1 MDKKRAL
8 EKKLANHPSLR
19 KFVESTDND
28 KVSRHIS
35 MAYLLH
41 SIANELTE
49 EANEVL
55 HKYGLVHFSIK
66 YHSNR
71 LQKAFDLYHRQIY
84 NLIDGG
90 GREAFIKDY
99 EYFREIVES
108 FMNSK
113 K

>member
-8 EKKLANHPSLR
+8 EKKLANSPSLR

-28 KVSRHIS
+28 TVSRHIS

-84 NLIDGG
+84 NLIDSEGC
-90 GREAFIKDY
+90 EAFIKDY
-99 EYFREIVES
+99 EYVREIVEN
-108 FMNSK
+108 FMNPK